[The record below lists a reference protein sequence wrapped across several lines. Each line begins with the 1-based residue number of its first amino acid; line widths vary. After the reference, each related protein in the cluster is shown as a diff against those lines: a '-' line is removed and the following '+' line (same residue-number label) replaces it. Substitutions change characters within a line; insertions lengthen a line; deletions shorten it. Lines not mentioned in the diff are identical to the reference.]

1 MTEDEPNPW
10 AEIVGPCFTV
20 ARFACTLGWTEAE
33 VLQAGRDLQLLML
46 HTSDD
51 ALVFPA
57 FQLHDG
63 KPVAGLAEVLQ
74 VLKAGVQDAWTWA
87 QWLNVAL
94 PNEEPPRNITLLHE
108 GRLEEALRNA
118 RHDAWSWNP

>member
-1 MTEDEPNPW
+1 MGSEMCIRDRTEDEPNPW

-74 VLKAGVQDAWTWA
+74 VLRPVSRMPG
-87 QWLNVAL
+87 
-94 PNEEPPRNITLLHE
+94 P
-108 GRLEEALRNA
+108 GR
-118 RHDAWSWNP
+118 SG